1 MNKISPLEAY
11 KISIILEDVSI
22 IPKLNNFQS
31 LRKVLLSLFI
41 FIVKINL
48 SKVTRFLFKLFT

>member
-1 MNKISPLEAY
+1 MNKISQLEAY

-22 IPKLNNFQS
+22 ITKLNNFQS

>member
-31 LRKVLLSLFI
+31 LRKILLSLFI